1 MPYDSR
7 NIRPNNSG
15 RNKLIYLT
23 AALGTLMVAASTCSG
38 APCAQDVLEPIWPTK
53 EWQTSSPEE
62 QGMDSKELAKVV
74 DFGASLV
81 LSTTGTTPSSALDSL
96 LIVRHGKIVVE
107 AYYAPFA
114 AGILHQ
120 VNSVTTIDMH
130 LEPGLRY
137 SNCFWAL
144 PEKHVCMADG
154 YRGQLIMVFPD
165 LDVVAVTTGRANFSL
180 NEITDLI
187 SSSVKSDTSLSAD
200 AASVKVLAD
209 KILDVSTEKPT
220 SVGPAPKLASIISGK
235 IYRFPP
241 NKLYLKSLALM
252 LTENQPSYDIETY
265 VQDTTKPGPKFTG
278 PIGLHGLYRKGEL
291 TYQGADNPF
300 FGGPPRVRV
309 VNAVKGTWVDDHTFV
324 VDCRVLGLANYP
336 EERWTLT
343 FDGEKLNIRVNFGTG
358 PEISIDGETGA

>member
-1 MPYDSR
+1 MVRSPDWVQF
-7 NIRPNNSG
+7 ILDRPMRSAPGDEFNYNSG
-15 RNKLIYLT
+15 NQQILSAILTKLTGMSTLEYAKAKLFGPLGINDLDWWHDPQGITIGGYGLFLQPRDMAKIGYLYLRN
-23 AALGTLMVAASTCSG
+23 G
-38 APCAQDVLEPIWPTK
+38 IWEGKQLLP
-53 EWQTSSPEE
+53 
-62 QGMDSKELAKVV
+62 LAWIDKVNH
-74 DFGASLV
+74 A
-81 LSTTGTTPSSALDSL
+81 
-96 LIVRHGKIVVE
+96 
-107 AYYAPFA
+107 
-114 AGILHQ
+114 
-120 VNSVTTIDMH
+120 TIDMH

-343 FDGEKLNIRVNFGTG
+343 FDGEKLNVRVNFGTG